1 MSLGSQAVTHP
12 GRVEQRDEA
21 TCAGTQMPAK
31 SRATLRAFPMLEPRR
46 RSQCL
51 SREVLTEWPEVRRGR
66 SRQCC
71 PLVERWRPEPGL
83 ELVLELEL
91 ERESVLEL
99 ELERESV
106 LVLAPGQGQAAVS
119 SRSQQSCKTGKEVL
133 SVGDL
138 RAE

>member
-1 MSLGSQAVTHP
+1 MSERSQAVTHP
-12 GRVEQRDEA
+12 GRAEQRDEV
-21 TCAGTQMPAK
+21 TCAGIQMPVK

-51 SREVLTEWPEVRRGR
+51 SREALTAWQEVRRGR
-66 SRQCC
+66 SRQSC

-83 ELVLELEL
+83 ELVLEL
-91 ERESVLEL
+91 VLEL

-106 LVLAPGQGQAAVS
+106 LVRVPGQGQAAVS

>member
-12 GRVEQRDEA
+12 GRVEQRDEV

-31 SRATLRAFPMLEPRR
+31 LRATLRAFPMLELRR

-51 SREVLTEWPEVRRGR
+51 SREALTAWPEVRRGR

-71 PLVERWRPEPGL
+71 PLVERWRPEPGRW
-83 ELVLELEL
+83 LVLEL

>member
-12 GRVEQRDEA
+12 GRVEQRDEV

-71 PLVERWRPEPGL
+71 PLVERWRPEPGRW
-83 ELVLELEL
+83 LVLEL
-91 ERESVLEL
+91 ERESVPAL
-99 ELERESV
+99 
-106 LVLAPGQGQAAVS
+106 GQEQAAVS

>member
-12 GRVEQRDEA
+12 GRVEQRDEV

-71 PLVERWRPEPGL
+71 PLVER
-83 ELVLELEL
+83 
-91 ERESVLEL
+91 
-99 ELERESV
+99 
-106 LVLAPGQGQAAVS
+106 
-119 SRSQQSCKTGKEVL
+119 
-133 SVGDL
+133 
-138 RAE
+138 